1 MKTFFI
7 SLFYIIIHSRYD
19 TYSFYSYQIF
29 QKIPSSDTSEIFQN
43 LAIFFSRSKSH
54 PSKKKKKFPIVFTFV
69 LANLDTNDRNKNP
82 PLYPRY
88 SKKKKKWKKKY
99 HSKKRCK
106 KNKESLLL
114 CFELLF
120 HNPLK
125 NDILAAQRS
134 TRSTRTEIFP
144 SIVIPHETVGTDAS
158 CYARLRSLARRGT
171 ILDFN
176 NMCRVNT
183 RDESN
188 SWCANTAKAPKERKV
203 ERRVFNRLPCLETKV

>member
-54 PSKKKKKFPIVFTFV
+54 PSKKKKSFQSYLHSFSQTSIQTIEIKILLFI
-69 LANLDTNDRNKNP
+69 LDTP
-82 PLYPRY
+82 
-88 SKKKKKWKKKY
+88 KKWKKKY

>member
-69 LANLDTNDRNKNP
+69 LANLDTNDRNKNL

-88 SKKKKKWKKKY
+88 SKKKKKNERKNTTRKKGA
-99 HSKKRCK
+99 KKIK
-106 KNKESLLL
+106 KAYSYVSSCSSTTPWRMTFWLPSAARDPP
-114 CFELLF
+114 ELKSF
-120 HNPLK
+120 
-125 NDILAAQRS
+125 
-134 TRSTRTEIFP
+134 
-144 SIVIPHETVGTDAS
+144 
-158 CYARLRSLARRGT
+158 LRS
-171 ILDFN
+171 
-176 NMCRVNT
+176 
-183 RDESN
+183 
-188 SWCANTAKAPKERKV
+188 
-203 ERRVFNRLPCLETKV
+203 